1 MIDEVFIEHT
11 LQRGRQ
17 AREKVLKTF
26 PELTL
31 RQFNW
36 KVLPN
41 SWSIS
46 QCLEHLVISDSA
58 YFSNLEKITNGR
70 YAMTFW
76 EKYSPFT
83 SLFGRVLK
91 DQLQEQVK
99 RKMKT
104 HRKLTPQTSEKS
116 LDFINE
122 YVKNLDTFLN
132 YVSNCRHID
141 IDKTIITSPTIKIIT
156 YSLRNA
162 FQFLVE
168 HEHRHINQ
176 AIRVRDNVNFPKE

>member
-1 MIDEVFIEHT
+1 MIDEVFIEDI
-11 LQRGRQ
+11 LQRGGQ
-17 AREKVLKTF
+17 AREKVLKAF
-26 PELTL
+26 SDLTL

-36 KVLPN
+36 KASPDR
-41 SWSIS
+41 WSIS

-58 YFSNLEKITNGR
+58 YFSDFQKIIKGR
-70 YAMTFW
+70 YSMTFW

-83 SLFGRVLK
+83 SLFGRIFK

-99 RKMKT
+99 AKMKT

-122 YVKNLDTFLN
+122 YIKNLDTFLN

-156 YSLRNA
+156 YSLRDV

-176 AIRVRDNVNFPKE
+176 AIAVRDNVNFSNA